1 MLRTWG
7 SALILLLAFCFG
19 PIRPCLAGVEQPGVG
34 RGIEYL
40 KAQAMA
46 GLAPGEAA
54 LAGLAMVKAELPV
67 TDPALL
73 ACLGRVGSTFAGG
86 TAYTPARSGGPDIY
100 EAACICLLLSNLDP
114 VTYKPQIDAVAQFLV
129 SRQLAGGCWD
139 YSNRTAGDS
148 SISQYAVLGLWE
160 AENAGARVPPSTW
173 DRAAGWYLKTQTS
186 AGAWIY
192 HPDEVQHPET
202 VSMAAAGVGSLLICQ
217 RQLARYRKAVEASS
231 PFLIPLVVEGAPARY
246 EVSTTTASLKNA
258 ISRGV
263 QWIGQHY
270 SASST
275 PVMGQSPYYGLY
287 GIERIGALAGKDSLG
302 GAQWYETGQQF
313 LLASQQASGNWHA
326 QHGDVP
332 NTAWAVL
339 FLTKSTAKTMR
350 RIEIKRL
357 GGGTLVGGRG
367 LPKDLTSLTV
377 AGGRVLV
384 RPMNGAIEGML
395 AVLEDPRAMNA
406 DSALA
411 GLVARYQTEGPR
423 VLRAHNDRFHKLLT
437 DRDPGVRKVAAWAL
451 GHSGDLA
458 VGPALI
464 KAIQDEDDGVVA
476 EARAGLQILSRKL
489 EGLGPATGAN
499 ADQKREAAKRWLAW
513 YNETRPVNA
522 TGQDE
527 LSVLTTQPA
536 PAAAAPA
543 AAPKSGGAP

>member
-1 MLRTWG
+1 
-7 SALILLLAFCFG
+7 
-19 PIRPCLAGVEQPGVG
+19 
-34 RGIEYL
+34 
-40 KAQAMA
+40 MA

-67 TDPALL
+67 NDPALI
-73 ACLGRVGSTFAGG
+73 ACLSRVAANFSGTTYIPGRT
-86 TAYTPARSGGPDIY
+86 GGPDIY
-100 EAACICLLLSNLDP
+100 EAAVIALLLSNLDP

-129 SRQLAGGCWD
+129 GRQLAGGCWD

-148 SISQYAVLGLWE
+148 SITQYAVLGLWE

-173 DRAAGWYLKTQTS
+173 DKAAGWYIKNQAAS
-186 AGAWIY
+186 GAWIY
-192 HPDEVQHPET
+192 HPDESQHPET

-217 RQLARYRKAVEASS
+217 RQLARYRKGTEAGS
-231 PFLIPLVVEGAPARY
+231 PFLMPLIVEGGPVKY
-246 EVSTTTASLKNA
+246 EVSNSSASIKNA

-263 QWIGQHY
+263 QWIGRSFTA
-270 SASST
+270 SAS
-275 PVMGQSPYYGLY
+275 PIMGQSPYYGLY
-287 GIERIGALAGKDSLG
+287 GIERIGALADKDALG
-302 GAQWYETGQQF
+302 GVRWYESGEQF
-313 LLASQQASGNWHA
+313 LLASQQGGGNWHA

-411 GLVARYQTEGPR
+411 GLVARYHADGPR
-423 VLRAHNDRFHKLLT
+423 ALRPHKDRFRKLLT

-451 GHSGDLA
+451 GHTSDLDVA
-458 VGPALI
+458 PALI
-464 KAIQDEDDGVVA
+464 TAIQDEDDGVVA
-476 EARAGLQILSRKL
+476 EARTGLRILSRKI
-489 EGLGPATGAN
+489 EGYGPYDGASI
-499 ADQKREAAKRWLAW
+499 DQKREAAKQWLAW
-513 YNETRPVNA
+513 YKDAQPMNTAN
-522 TGQDE
+522 QDDA
-527 LSVLTTQPA
+527 SVLTTKPEAPA
-536 PAAAAPA
+536 PKP
-543 AAPKSGGAP
+543 GGAR